1 MCAAAPQAGSGTSR
15 TETTHTKHASVEASN
30 ATQEDTSAGEH
41 SARQTVATTSADHP
55 AAQPDGTV
63 RHATE
68 SAESTDSPSESNSGL
83 ETIGSTKAKDSNQTS
98 QGPVKKR
105 VSRLGAMATRKK
117 RKSNLAEMS
126 AAVTAQPVKLN
137 TLEKS
142 KLDWEAHKGTI
153 SSDGR
158 PTMSAE
164 EREELEA
171 QTSGGGSGLGDVKG
185 YLHRRDFLDRVQD
198 RLTAQEYEAHWTSR
212 KP

>member
-1 MCAAAPQAGSGTSR
+1 
-15 TETTHTKHASVEASN
+15 
-30 ATQEDTSAGEH
+30 
-41 SARQTVATTSADHP
+41 
-55 AAQPDGTV
+55 
-63 RHATE
+63 
-68 SAESTDSPSESNSGL
+68 
-83 ETIGSTKAKDSNQTS
+83 
-98 QGPVKKR
+98 
-105 VSRLGAMATRKK
+105 MATRKK

-198 RLTAQEYEAHWTSR
+198 RLTAQEYEAHCTSR